1 MAMLT
6 KPSSAARAALLYITL
21 GSLILVWSGVWY
33 VWLRN
38 QHAQQ
43 DVPFFSSAQDYVC
56 IGTLLAGLTLMII
69 GLAVGRIGRSA
80 RHAELPPPEAT
91 RSVAQ
96 TDKLAAEKGQVAA
109 PAAQVPVPPTGS
121 APSAAP
127 PAVAVPAVPAAARPV
142 PPSQP
147 AVRLR

>member
-21 GSLILVWSGVWY
+21 GSLILVWSAVWY
-33 VWLRN
+33 VWLHN

-43 DVPFFSSAQDYVC
+43 GVQFFSSAQDYIC
-56 IGTLLAGLTLMII
+56 TGTLLTGLTLLII
-69 GLAVGRIGRSA
+69 GLAVGRIGRAA

-91 RSVAQ
+91 PTVAQ
-96 TDKLAAEKGQVAA
+96 TDKIAAQNGQVVAPAPQAPAAPGSLQPPVTPPVVAA
-109 PAAQVPVPPTGS
+109 PAA
-121 APSAAP
+121 
-127 PAVAVPAVPAAARPV
+127 PAAVLAV

-147 AVRLR
+147 AVRVR